1 MSSSVGAWDV
11 EALAAAACSA
21 AVLCLPP
28 FTRGREPRHIDTV
41 NRGQVCGS
49 LTCFARKLALD
60 TARAGVIARGAQT
73 NGAVALYHKSSVPP
87 PAIWRLRSH
96 WAAVSSLPNNLE
108 VWVAVGFVWGAL
120 CWTT

>member
-1 MSSSVGAWDV
+1 MRKYS
-11 EALAAAACSA
+11 
-21 AVLCLPP
+21 
-28 FTRGREPRHIDTV
+28 FT
-41 NRGQVCGS
+41 
-49 LTCFARKLALD
+49 RKLALD

-108 VWVAVGFVWGAL
+108 VWVAVLMTILAPWINLHRARWACGGGVFSLRAGR
-120 CWTT
+120 

>member
-1 MSSSVGAWDV
+1 MRKYS
-11 EALAAAACSA
+11 
-21 AVLCLPP
+21 
-28 FTRGREPRHIDTV
+28 FT
-41 NRGQVCGS
+41 
-49 LTCFARKLALD
+49 RKLALD

-108 VWVAVGFVWGAL
+108 VWVAVFAAGFSSGA
-120 CWTT
+120 CYAPQRKACRGAQAHGCAR